1 MTFVKR
7 EVKRGNQYEAI
18 MLDPPAFGR
27 GPNGEFW
34 KVERDLAPLLRAC
47 RDLLSPEARFMLLT
61 VYTIDAS
68 SILCHNLLEEVTR
81 GLGGRIDIGELAL
94 KQEGNG
100 LPAPA
105 VALGAL
111 AGQAQGLNRE
121 SGPNGR
127 RRPGLK
133 GFHPTGLT
141 V

>member
-27 GPNGEFW
+27 GPTGEFW

-47 RDLLSPEARFMLLT
+47 RELLSPQAQFMILT

-81 GLGGRIDIGELAL
+81 GLGGQVDIGELAL
-94 KQEGNG
+94 KQEN
-100 LPAPA
+100 
-105 VALGAL
+105 
-111 AGQAQGLNRE
+111 
-121 SGPNGR
+121 NGR
-127 RRPGLK
+127 LLPLSLWGRWTAAK
-133 GFHPTGLT
+133 KA
-141 V
+141 